1 MGNNKRKALVIGLD
15 SAPPE
20 LVFDKWLNDLP
31 NIKRL
36 ISRGIYGKLE
46 STIPAITCPA
56 WASMVTSA
64 NPGRLGMYGFR
75 NRTRYDYNTLAFANS
90 TSVKE
95 KTVWDILSRHGK
107 KVILIGIPPTY
118 PPKPVNGC
126 MITCFLTPDTNSQYT
141 YPADLKSEVEAIS
154 GGYILDVDDFRS
166 EDKKPILKAIY
177 EMTQKR
183 FKIAKN
189 FIKTKEWDFFMM
201 VEMGPDRIQHAF
213 WKYFDKTHPKHQPNS
228 EYENAIYEYYKYIDK
243 EIGETLSLVPEDTL
257 VMVVSDHGAKRM
269 DGGIRINEW
278 LINNGYLKLV
288 KYPSEAT
295 PFNKLEIDWENTT
308 AWGEGGYYGRLF
320 MNVKDREPKGRV
332 ARQNYEHVRNELIEG
347 IKRIKDENG
356 RDINTRVFKPEEIYS
371 ECAGIPP
378 DLIVYFGDL
387 YWRSIGSVGGS
398 KTIWADENDTGPD
411 DANHAQYGIFIMSP
425 SPLTLSPKG
434 RRKDEGE
441 AGEKRNGL
449 HLMDVAP
456 TILNYMGIEV
466 PDNMEGR
473 IIK

>member
-1 MGNNKRKALVIGLD
+1 MGNNKRKVLIIGLD
-15 SAPPE
+15 SAPPK
-20 LVFDKWLNDLP
+20 LVFDKWLNELP

-36 ISRGIYGKLE
+36 VSKGIYGELE

-56 WASMVTSA
+56 WSSMMTSA
-64 NPGRLGMYGFR
+64 NPGRLGLYGFR
-75 NRTRYDYNTLAFANS
+75 NRTRYDYNTLTFANS

-95 KTVWDILSRHGK
+95 DTVWDILSRHNK

-141 YPADLKSEVEAIS
+141 YPADLKPEVEAIS

-166 EDKKPILKAIY
+166 EDKKPILKTIY

-189 FIKTKEWDFFMM
+189 FIQTKEWDFFMM

-213 WKYFDKTHPKHQPNS
+213 WKYFDETHPKHQPGS
-228 EYENAIYEYYKYIDK
+228 EYKNVIYEYYKYVDK
-243 EIGETLSLVPEDTL
+243 EIGEILSLTPEDTL
-257 VMVVSDHGAKRM
+257 IMVVSDHGAKRM
-269 DGGIRINEW
+269 DGGIRINQW

-320 MNVKDREPKGRV
+320 MNVTGREPKGRV

-347 IKRIKDENG
+347 IKSIRDEHGKN
-356 RDINTRVFKPEEIYS
+356 INTRIFKPEDIYS
-371 ECAGIPP
+371 KCAGIPP
-378 DLIVYFGDL
+378 DLIIYFGDL
-387 YWRSIGSVGGS
+387 YWRSIGSVGPPEAD

-411 DANHAQYGIFIMSP
+411 DANHDQYGIFIMSDGH
-425 SPLTLSPKG
+425 TKQ
-434 RRKDEGE
+434 
-441 AGEKRNGL
+441 EKRNGL

-466 PDNMEGR
+466 PDNMEG
-473 IIK
+473 KVVHS

>member
-1 MGNNKRKALVIGLD
+1 MGNSRRKVLIIGLD

-36 ISRGIYGKLE
+36 ISKGIYGKLE

-141 YPADLKSEVEAIS
+141 YPADLKPEVEAIS

-213 WKYFDKTHPKHQPNS
+213 WKYFDETHPKYQPNS
-228 EYENAIYEYYKYIDK
+228 EYGNAIYEYYKYIDK
-243 EIGETLSLVPEDTL
+243 EIGETLSLVDGDTL
-257 VMVVSDHGAKRM
+257 VMVVSDHGAKKM
-269 DGGIRINEW
+269 DGGIRINQW

-320 MNVKDREPKGRV
+320 MNVKGREPKGLV
-332 ARQNYEHVRNELIEG
+332 AKQNYEHVRNELIEG

-411 DANHAQYGIFIMSP
+411 DANHAQHGIFIMSD
-425 SPLTLSPKG
+425 SHTKQ
-434 RRKDEGE
+434 
-441 AGEKRNGL
+441 EKRNGL

-466 PDNMEGR
+466 PDNMEGK

>member
-1 MGNNKRKALVIGLD
+1 MGNNRRIGDSCQRYGKVLIIGLD
-15 SAPPE
+15 SAPPG
-20 LVFDKWLNDLP
+20 LIFDKWLNELP

-36 ISRGIYGKLE
+36 ISKGIYGELE

-56 WASMVTSA
+56 WPSMMTSA
-64 NPGRLGMYGFR
+64 NPGRLGLYGFR
-75 NRTRYDYNTLAFANS
+75 NRIRYDYNTLAYANS
-90 TSVKE
+90 TLVKE
-95 KTVWDILSRHGK
+95 DTVWDILSRHGK
-107 KVILIGIPPTY
+107 KVILIGIPLTY

-126 MITCFLTPDTNSQYT
+126 MITCFMTPDTKSLYT
-141 YPADLKSEVEAIS
+141 YPAELKPEVEAIS
-154 GGYILDVDDFRS
+154 DGYILDVDDFRN
-166 EDKKPILKAIY
+166 EDKKPILKTVY

-189 FIKTKEWDFFMM
+189 FIQTKEWDFFMM
-201 VEMGPDRIQHAF
+201 VEMGPDRIQHVF
-213 WKYFDKTHPKHQPNS
+213 WKFFDETHPKHQSNS
-228 EYENAIYEYYKYIDK
+228 GYENVIYEYYKYIDR

-257 VMVVSDHGAKRM
+257 VLVVSDHGVKRM

-288 KYPSEAT
+288 KYPSEVT

-320 MNVKDREPKGRV
+320 MNVKGREPKGRV

-347 IKRIKDENG
+347 IKSIRDENG
-356 RDINTRVFKPEEIYS
+356 KDINTSIFKPEDIYS
-371 ECAGIPP
+371 KCAGIPP
-378 DLIVYFGDL
+378 DLIIYFGDL
-387 YWRSIGSVGGS
+387 YWRSIGSVGGA

-411 DANHAQYGIFIMSP
+411 DANHSQHGMFIMSN
-425 SPLTLSPKG
+425 G
-434 RRKDEGE
+434 HNQREER
-441 AGEKRNGL
+441 RNGL

-456 TILNYMGIEV
+456 TVLNYMGIEV
-466 PDNMEGR
+466 PDSMEGK

>member
-36 ISRGIYGKLE
+36 ISKGIYGKLE

-141 YPADLKSEVEAIS
+141 YPADLKPEVEAIS

-183 FKIAKN
+183 FKIVRN

-213 WKYFDKTHPKHQPNS
+213 WKYFDETHPKYQPNS
-228 EYENAIYEYYKYIDK
+228 EYKNAIYEYYKYIDK
-243 EIGETLSLVPEDTL
+243 EIGETLSLVDGDTL
-257 VMVVSDHGAKRM
+257 VMVVSDHGAKKM
-269 DGGIRINEW
+269 DGGIRINQW

-288 KYPSEAT
+288 KYPTEAT

-320 MNVKDREPKGRV
+320 MNVKDREPKGLV
-332 ARQNYEHVRNELIEG
+332 AKQNYEHVRNELIEG

-387 YWRSIGSVGGS
+387 YWRSIGSVGGA

-411 DANHAQYGIFIMSP
+411 DANHAQYGIFIMSDGH
-425 SPLTLSPKG
+425 TKQ
-434 RRKDEGE
+434 
-441 AGEKRNGL
+441 EKRNGL